1 MTRIAL
7 VLAVAGLVC
16 AGVPS
21 PGLYL
26 AIGLGIAAIGVGW
39 LTWRQKA
46 LSSLARLGGV
56 AAMTLGGAALALGAL
71 RVAIALAAIAH
82 VERMLQ

>member
-7 VLAVAGLVC
+7 ALAVAGLI
-16 AGVPS
+16 AAAVPS

-26 AIGLGIAAIGVGW
+26 AIGCGMAAIGVGW
-39 LTWRQKA
+39 LTWRQRA
-46 LSSLARLGGV
+46 LAGGARLGAA
-56 AAMTLGGAALALGAL
+56 AAMTLGGAALAMGVL

-82 VERMLQ
+82 VEKLLT